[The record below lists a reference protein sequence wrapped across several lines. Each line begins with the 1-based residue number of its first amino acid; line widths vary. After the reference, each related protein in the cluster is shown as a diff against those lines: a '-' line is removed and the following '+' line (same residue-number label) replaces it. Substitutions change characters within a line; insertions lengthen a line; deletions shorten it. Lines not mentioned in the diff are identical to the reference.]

1 MEDFI
6 DEERVPLIDQYENN
20 DDSVYED
27 TQTTTFTQE
36 DEQQQRQELDVEIN
50 ALERSFNVK
59 ISSQE
64 RGRSSQTV
72 GGGIG
77 LKPSID
83 SLGDLRVRRLPR
95 FRGSSDRSFASVLS
109 FLKKVVTAAAGH
121 VWLLL
126 TSVATLIGY
135 SHIFLTSACD
145 CRPKPYAKEKKE
157 YLSLSSYS
165 RENPVMARQ

>member
-1 MEDFI
+1 MKDFI
-6 DEERVPLIDQYENN
+6 DEERVPLTDQYENN

-36 DEQQQRQELDVEIN
+36 DEQQRQELDVEIN

-145 CRPKPYAKEKKE
+145 CRRKGF
-157 YLSLSSYS
+157 
-165 RENPVMARQ
+165 ENRMRQFFVTW